1 MSIGIYDSKPW
12 LKSYDEG
19 VSPDLDLPD
28 ESLIAGYERVRK
40 QFPDRPAFHFFGV
53 TWTYEELFR
62 AADRFARALADR
74 GIGKD
79 DVVAVN
85 LPNSPQYFIAQLGA
99 ARMGCWVAGI
109 SPLLQT
115 EEMAFQLKDSRAKK

>member
-85 LPNSPQYFIAQLGA
+85 LPNLPQYFIAQLGA